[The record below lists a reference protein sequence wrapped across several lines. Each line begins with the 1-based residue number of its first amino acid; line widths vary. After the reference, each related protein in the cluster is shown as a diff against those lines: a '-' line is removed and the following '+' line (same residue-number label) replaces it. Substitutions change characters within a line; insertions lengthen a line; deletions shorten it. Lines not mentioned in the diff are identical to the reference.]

1 MTGKRTDFWKL
12 GPEVEDNDFN
22 DGYLEDNT
30 PVEIF
35 PIDDDD
41 EDDSDIPTGKRNE
54 IKDDDDDDE

>member
-12 GPEVEDNDFN
+12 GPEVEDNDF
-22 DGYLEDNT
+22 DS
-30 PVEIF
+30 VEYDD
-35 PIDDDD
+35 PISVILDEDD